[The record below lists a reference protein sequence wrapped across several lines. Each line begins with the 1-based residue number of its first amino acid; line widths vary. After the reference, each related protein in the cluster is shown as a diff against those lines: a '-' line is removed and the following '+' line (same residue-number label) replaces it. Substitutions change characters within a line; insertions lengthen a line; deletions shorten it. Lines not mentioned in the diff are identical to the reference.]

1 MTNIKGSTDMI
12 AKRAEAIVKA
22 LFPIFLVREGLYV
35 RDFLEE

>member
-1 MTNIKGSTDMI
+1 MM

-35 RDFLEE
+35 RDFCEV